1 METRHVHPT
10 APMAP
15 RALLCGDPGRALALA
30 RQLTEEPKMFNHNR
44 GLWGYTGRA
53 VDGEALTIM
62 SHGMGAPSATIV
74 LEELC
79 DLGLEVAVRVGS
91 CGAVAEGIEP
101 GEILNVEAA
110 LALDGV
116 SRDLGA
122 DGRVE
127 PDSSLSGLL
136 GDGCDRGGLF
146 VTADL
151 FYEHGPGRIAQ
162 WREAG
167 ALAVEMEAAAMF
179 TVARMRGI
187 RIACACMV
195 TDGSPGGGERLAGE
209 RLEGATERLGRVGLD
224 ALLGARG

>member
-10 APMAP
+10 APLAP
-15 RALLCGDPGRALALA
+15 RALLCGDPGRSLALA
-30 RQLTEEPKMFNHNR
+30 QQLTDEPKMFNHNR
-44 GLWGYTGRA
+44 GLWGYTGTAR
-53 VDGEALTIM
+53 DGEPLTIM
-62 SHGMGAPSATIV
+62 AHGMGAPSAVIV

-91 CGAVAEGIEP
+91 CGAVADGIVP
-101 GEILNVEAA
+101 GEILNVESA

-122 DGRVE
+122 DGIAT
-127 PDSSLSGLL
+127 PDPELCGLL
-136 GDGCDRGGLF
+136 AGGCDRSGLF

-151 FYEHGPGRIAQ
+151 FYEHGPGRIEE

-167 ALAVEMEAAAMF
+167 AIAVEMEAAALF
-179 TVARMRGI
+179 AVAGIRDI

-195 TDGSPGGGERLAGE
+195 TDGSPGGGERLEGVGLE
-209 RLEGATERLGRVGLD
+209 RATERLGRVGLD
-224 ALLGARG
+224 ALMELGG